1 MRGEPY
7 VWHRTGVS
15 AALPDGTR
23 RRVTLGARPLVV
35 VRVADRWYALD
46 DTCPHRGG
54 ELSQGDL
61 GGYLLHC
68 PLHAWPFDV
77 RTGRCPEQ
85 PQASVGTYSVRVQE
99 GELQVLASVT
109 LRPSFKRDDAG

>member
-1 MRGEPY
+1 MSSGTSSPDEADAR
-7 VWHRTGVS
+7 VWHPTGVR
-15 AALPDGTR
+15 ADLPDGTR
-23 RRVTLGARPLVV
+23 RRVLIGSRPLVV
-35 VRVADRWYALD
+35 VRVALRWYALD

-61 GGYLLHC
+61 GGFLLHC

-85 PQASVGTYSVRVQE
+85 PTASVGTYPVRVQD
-99 GELQVLASVT
+99 GELRVLASVT
-109 LRPSFKRDDAG
+109 LR

>member
-1 MRGEPY
+1 MRSGSSSRPEDAAPD
-7 VWHRTGVS
+7 WHRTGVP
-15 AALPDGTR
+15 AHLPEGTR
-23 RRVTLGARPLVV
+23 RRVLIGSHALVV
-35 VRVADRWYALD
+35 VRLAEGWYALD

-61 GGYLLHC
+61 GGFLLHC

-85 PQASVGTYSVRVQE
+85 PTASVGTYPVRVQD
-99 GELQVLASVT
+99 GELRVLASVT
-109 LRPSFKRDDAG
+109 LR